1 VRGMCGV
8 DRHAVAMARQFGYE
22 ETPTH
27 EAESGH
33 TTPVART
40 EPSARVNTKTV
51 TSGPG
56 CLGAGV
62 GAGPFP
68 VISIGPGCV
77 PSPYLLIEVTAA

>member
-1 VRGMCGV
+1 MGRRG
-8 DRHAVAMARQFGYE
+8 VATARQFGYE

-27 EAESGH
+27 EAESGQ

-56 CLGAGV
+56 CLGAGAGV
-62 GAGPFP
+62 GGGPFP
-68 VISIGPGCV
+68 VTSIGPGCV
-77 PSPYLLIEVTAA
+77 PSP